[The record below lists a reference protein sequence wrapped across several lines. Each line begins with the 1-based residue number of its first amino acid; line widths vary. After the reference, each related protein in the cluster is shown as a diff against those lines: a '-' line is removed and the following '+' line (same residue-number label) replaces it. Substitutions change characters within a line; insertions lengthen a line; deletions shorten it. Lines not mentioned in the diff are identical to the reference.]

1 MIVRRRERV
10 IVGRRRPSVGLD
22 GDFTVQEVAGYLEP
36 KDLAAPPGAPVEG
49 EVFKLAMRALAAGVV
64 IVTTRL
70 DGRPWGLT
78 ISSCCSLTL
87 EPPQIV
93 VGLRSDSVSCRQIL
107 ASGRLGVS
115 ILAADQKSLAERGA
129 AVGVAKFMD
138 EETTSPDGEGL
149 HSPRVSGALFH
160 LDCSVADHHPVSD
173 HELVVGYVH
182 HGTAGQPTSLVS
194 GPLLYFDRQF
204 WAMGDQL

>member
-1 MIVRRRERV
+1 MLIT
-10 IVGRRRPSVGLD
+10 RPRASIGLD
-22 GDFTVQEVAGYLEP
+22 GDFTVHQVAGYLEP
-36 KDLAAPPGAPVEG
+36 SDPVPPPGAPVEG

-93 VGLRSDSVSCRQIL
+93 VGLRSESVSCQQIL
-107 ASGRLGVS
+107 ASRRFGVS
-115 ILAADQKSLAERGA
+115 ILAADQKDLAERGA

-138 EETTSPDGEGL
+138 EETTAPDGEEL
-149 HSPRVSGALFH
+149 RSPGVSGALFH
-160 LDCSVADHHPVSD
+160 LDCSVAGHYAVSD
-173 HELVVGYVH
+173 HELMVGLVH
-182 HGTAGQPTSLVS
+182 HGTAAQPESPAS
-194 GPLLYFDRQF
+194 SPLLYFDRQF
-204 WAMGDQL
+204 WAMGDRL

>member
-1 MIVRRRERV
+1 MLIA
-10 IVGRRRPSVGLD
+10 RPRGSIGLD
-22 GDFTVQEVAGYLEP
+22 GDFTVHQVAGYLEP
-36 KDLAAPPGAPVEG
+36 SDPVPPPGEPIEG
-49 EVFKLAMRALAAGVV
+49 EMFKLAMRALAAGVV

-93 VGLRSDSVSCRQIL
+93 VGLRSDSVSCQQIL
-107 ASGRLGVS
+107 ASKRFGVS
-115 ILAADQKSLAERGA
+115 ILATEQKGLAERGA

-138 EETTSPDGEGL
+138 EEMTAPDGEGL
-149 HSPRVSGALFH
+149 CSPRVSGALFH
-160 LDCSVADHHPVSD
+160 LDCSVSEHHAVSD
-173 HELVVGYVH
+173 HELVVGLVH
-182 HGTAGQPTSLVS
+182 HGTAAHPESSAS

-204 WAMGDQL
+204 WAMGDRL